1 MQWKL
6 SVIGAMVLG
15 LAFATAV
22 AQSPAQE
29 TPPGMTRVSPGK
41 STRVFVMAA
50 FDDACKPIAAP
61 SITVTTPPRKG
72 AVSFREGQ
80 TTTIMSSVSGKC
92 IGERVQ
98 GTGIYYTASE
108 SGSGEGAFEITARL
122 ATGAVT
128 TRSFKMFI
136 SDGL

>member
-1 MQWKL
+1 MQRKPT
-6 SVIGAMVLG
+6 IIAATMLG
-15 LAFATAV
+15 LAV
-22 AQSPAQE
+22 AGGVSQSSAQE

-61 SITVTTPPRKG
+61 SIQVTAPPRKG
-72 AVSFREGQ
+72 SVSFREGQ
-80 TTTIMSSVSGKC
+80 TTMIMSSLSGKC

-98 GTGIYYTASE
+98 GTGIYYTASPD
-108 SGSGEGAFEITARL
+108 GAGEDAFEITARL

-128 TRSFKMFI
+128 TRGFKMFI

>member
-1 MQWKL
+1 MRRKL
-6 SVIGAMVLG
+6 AVIATVVLG
-15 LAFATAV
+15 LALVAGI

-61 SITVTTPPRKG
+61 SIQVTTPPRKG
-72 AVSFREGQ
+72 SVSFREGQ
-80 TTTIMSSVSGKC
+80 TTTVMSSLSGKC

-98 GTGIYYTASE
+98 GTGVYYTASPD
-108 SGSGEGAFEITARL
+108 GTGEDAFEITARL

>member
-1 MQWKL
+1 MHLKPPVL
-6 SVIGAMVLG
+6 SMTLLG
-15 LAFATAV
+15 LALAAWV
-22 AQSPAQE
+22 SPSPAQE

-50 FDDACKPIAAP
+50 FDDSCKPLAAP
-61 SITVTTPPRKG
+61 SIEVTISPRKG
-72 AVSFREGQ
+72 TVVFREGQ
-80 TTTIMSSVSGKC
+80 TTTIMSSLSGKC

-108 SGSGEGAFEITARL
+108 SGAGEDAFEITARL
-122 ATGAVT
+122 ATGALS

-136 SDGL
+136 SD